1 MSLLPASRGNMLKF
15 IVKRFLYMILTLFII
30 TTATFF
36 LMHSAEGDPL
46 SAAGKTLPKQT
57 LENYKVKYGLD
68 KPVIEQYSIFMKNI
82 LTKGDFGS
90 SYKYPG
96 REVSKTIAK
105 TAPVS
110 GRVGAQ
116 AMLVGILIGIVLG
129 ITAALNR
136 GRWPDY
142 VISIIAI
149 LGITIPVFIMGSLLQ
164 LFFAVEL
171 KWFPTSGWKH
181 MGFGKDFKYSVL
193 PALAM
198 CFGSIATYA
207 RYMRSNVLEVLSEDY
222 ILTARAKGVSKFN
235 IIRKHVFRNAALPI
249 ITIIGPQ
256 IVGIFTGSFII
267 EGMFSI
273 PGLGKYFVDSITAR
287 DYPMIIGTTIFYAV
301 LFLVSQL
308 MVDILY
314 GVADPRIKLED

>member
-1 MSLLPASRGNMLKF
+1 MLKF
-15 IVKRFLYMILTLFII
+15 VLKRIVYMLITLAII

-36 LMHSAEGDPL
+36 LMHSVGGDPL
-46 SAAGKTLPKQT
+46 TASGKTLPKQT
-57 LENYKVKYGLD
+57 IENYKKKYGID
-68 KPVIEQYSIFMKNI
+68 KPIHEQYFIFLKN
-82 LTKGDFGS
+82 LFTKGDMGS

-105 TAPVS
+105 TAPIS

-116 AMLVGILIGIVLG
+116 AMLLGIFIGIILG
-129 ITAALNR
+129 IIAALKR
-136 GRWPDY
+136 GKWPDY
-142 VISIIAI
+142 MISIIAI
-149 LGITIPVFIMGSLLQ
+149 LGITIPVFIMGALLQ
-164 LFFAVEL
+164 LYFSVRL
-171 KWFPTSGWKH
+171 GWFPTGGWRK
-181 MGFGKDFKYSVL
+181 MGFGKNFKYSIL
-193 PALAM
+193 PSIAM

-207 RYMRSNVLEVLSEDY
+207 RYMRSNILEVLSEDY
-222 ILTARAKGVSKFN
+222 ILTARAKGVSRFN
-235 IIRKHVFRNAALPI
+235 IVRKHVFRNAILPV

-287 DYPMIIGTTIFYAV
+287 DFPMIIGTTIFYAT

-314 GVADPRIKLED
+314 GIADPRIKIED